1 MGKSSHTCACKAE
14 QKNITLKPQ
23 MGEEEE
29 GEGEEGGKGGGTAPR
44 DAAALPGE
52 LLVDSHPGL
61 PGGAAHPWSG
71 WWWENAT

>member
-29 GEGEEGGKGGGTAPR
+29 GEGEEGGKRGGHSSEGRCCFAW
-44 DAAALPGE
+44 
-52 LLVDSHPGL
+52 
-61 PGGAAHPWSG
+61 GAAG
-71 WWWENAT
+71 